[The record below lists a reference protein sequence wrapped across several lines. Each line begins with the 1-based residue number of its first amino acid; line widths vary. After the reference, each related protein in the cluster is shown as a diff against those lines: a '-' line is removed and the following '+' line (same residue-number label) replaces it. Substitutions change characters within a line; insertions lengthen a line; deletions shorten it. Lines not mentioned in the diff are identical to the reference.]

1 MRRNFLILLIG
12 LIVLAPV
19 PFLTDTYVLRLGTT
33 ALMYVSLS
41 LAWNMIGGFA
51 GYPSFGMAAFF
62 GLGAYASGILQVNG
76 FAGPVGWI
84 GAGLVGLAFA
94 LALGAVVLRL
104 RGHAFA
110 IATLVV
116 AEVLK
121 EITNAWNSLTGGG
134 MGLNMPYQ
142 KLDPIA
148 GARIYFYAML
158 ACATIS
164 LAATI
169 LVAGSKLGFALRTIK
184 QNEDAASMVG
194 VNTTTAKVIAFAL
207 SGALGALVGGVY
219 TSWINFIEPA
229 DVYDPLFSIKPIVM
243 VLLGGTGTVFGPVLG
258 AAAFLLL
265 DEIVWRNF
273 LETHTGILGLVIV
286 LLILFL
292 PKGLGSLSWPRLL
305 QRSAR

>member
-1 MRRNFLILLIG
+1 MRRNLLILLAG
-12 LIVLAPV
+12 LVLLAPL
-19 PFLTDTYVLRLGTT
+19 PFLADNYVLRLGTT
-33 ALMYVSLS
+33 ALMYASLA

-62 GLGAYASGILQVNG
+62 GLGAYAAGILQTR
-76 FAGPVGWI
+76 
-84 GAGLVGLAFA
+84 GLAAPLCWAVAAAVGTLFA

-116 AEVLK
+116 AEVLR

-134 MGLNMPYQ
+134 MGMNMPFQ
-142 KLDPIA
+142 RLEPIVA
-148 GARIYFYAML
+148 ARFYFYAML
-158 ACATIS
+158 LCAAVA

-194 VNTTTAKVIAFAL
+194 VNTTRAKVIAFAL
-207 SGALGALVGGVY
+207 SGGLGALVGGIY
-219 TSWINFIEPA
+219 TSWIAFIEPA
-229 DVYDPLFSIKPIVM
+229 DVYDPLFSVKPIVM
-243 VLLGGTGTVFGPVLG
+243 VLLGGAGTVFGPVLG
-258 AAAFLLL
+258 AVAFLVL
-265 DEIVWRNF
+265 DEVVWRNF
-273 LETHTGILGLVIV
+273 LETHTGILGLVVV

-292 PKGLGSLSWPRLL
+292 PTGLSSLSWPRLL
-305 QRSAR
+305 LRRTQ

>member
-12 LIVLAPV
+12 VIVLAPV
-19 PFLTDTYVLRLGTT
+19 PFLADTYVLRLGTT
-33 ALMYVSLS
+33 ALMYMSLS

-62 GLGAYASGILQVNG
+62 GLGAYAAGILQVRG
-76 FAGPVGWI
+76 VAAPIGWAGAAVVGT
-84 GAGLVGLAFA
+84 LFA

-121 EITNAWNSLTGGG
+121 EVTNAWNSLTGGG
-134 MGLNMPYQ
+134 MGLNMPFQ
-142 KLDPIA
+142 KLDPIV
-148 GARIYFYAML
+148 GARFYYYAML
-158 ACATIS
+158 VCVVISLIATIS
-164 LAATI
+164 
-169 LVAGSKLGFALRTIK
+169 VAGSKLGFALRTIK

-207 SGALGALVGGVY
+207 SGGLGALVGGVY
-219 TSWINFIEPA
+219 ASWINFIEPA

-292 PKGLGSLSWPRLL
+292 PKGLGSLAWPRLL
-305 QRSAR
+305 QRSER